1 MLLYRFRFT
10 LYLRAI
16 SDYKAQG
23 AYNRRDDLMEGFWVT
38 SLGGG
43 DIFGGAYFRNFTVA
57 IIFLKI
63 KGLFHTRRRLRLN
76 KKPHSS

>member
-23 AYNRRDDLMEGFWVT
+23 AYNRRDDLMEGFGVT

-43 DIFGGAYFRNFTVA
+43 GTYLEALIFE
-57 IIFLKI
+57 I
-63 KGLFHTRRRLRLN
+63 LR
-76 KKPHSS
+76 

>member
-23 AYNRRDDLMEGFWVT
+23 AYNRREDLMEGFGVT

-43 DIFGGAYFRNFTVA
+43 GHIW
-57 IIFLKI
+57 
-63 KGLFHTRRRLRLN
+63 RRLFS
-76 KKPHSS
+76 KFYGSYYIPED